1 MMKKKYISVIEDNAI
16 FRENMVAYIQQLNNY
31 FLLGAYES
39 FETAFNDFKS
49 GNHPDIVLM
58 DIGLPGIN
66 GIEGTKRIKQQFPKT
81 ELIIVTVFEDSNMVF
96 EALKAGACGY
106 LTKSLGLPELNKALE
121 NLEKGGAPMSN
132 KIAKMVVESFQLNH
146 QDNTLSKREKEV
158 LTLLAQ
164 GKTYSN
170 IAEELFVSKTTVR
183 THIRNIYQKLHVN
196 SKAEAIQLANEK
208 KMI

>member
-1 MMKKKYISVIEDNAI
+1 MTKKYISIIEDNVI
-16 FRENMVAYIQQLNNY
+16 FRENMTSYVQQLDNY
-31 FLLGAYES
+31 ILLGVYED
-39 FETAFNDFKS
+39 FETAFDDLTS
-49 GNHPDIVLM
+49 GNLPDIILM

-66 GIEGTKRIKQQFPKT
+66 GIEGTKRIKQQFPNI

-106 LTKSLGLPELNKALE
+106 LTKSLGVPELNKALAD
-121 NLEKGGAPMSN
+121 LEKGGAPMSN

-158 LTLLAQ
+158 LTLLAK

-170 IAEELFVSKTTVR
+170 IAEELFISKTTVR

>member
-1 MMKKKYISVIEDNAI
+1 MKKYISIIEDNSI
-16 FRENMVAYIQQLNNY
+16 FRETMAAYIQQLDGY
-31 FLLGAYES
+31 FLLGTYGS
-39 FETAFNDFKS
+39 FETALKDFKT
-49 GNHPDIVLM
+49 GNHSDIVLM

-66 GIEGTKRIKQQFPKT
+66 GIDGTKIIKQQFPKT

-106 LTKSLGLPELNKALE
+106 LTKSLGLPELKKALSD
-121 NLEKGGAPMSN
+121 LEKGGAPMSN
-132 KIAKMVVESFQLNH
+132 KIAKMVVESFQLNL

-158 LTLLAQ
+158 LTLLAK
-164 GKTYSN
+164 GKTYST
-170 IAEELFVSKTTVR
+170 IAEELFISKTTVR

>member
-1 MMKKKYISVIEDNAI
+1 MEKKYISIIEDNII
-16 FRENMVAYIQQLNNY
+16 FRENLAAYLQPLPNY
-31 FLLGAYES
+31 FLLGTYDC
-39 FETAFNDFKS
+39 FETALTDFKS

-58 DIGLPGIN
+58 DIGLPGKN
-66 GIEGTKRIKQQFPKT
+66 GIDGTKIIKQLFPKT

-106 LTKSLGLPELNKALE
+106 LTKSLGLPELKKALDD
-121 NLEKGGAPMSN
+121 LEKGGAPMSN

-146 QDNTLSKREKEV
+146 EDNTLSKREKEV
-158 LTLLAQ
+158 LTLLAK
-164 GKTYSN
+164 GKTYSA
-170 IAEELFVSKTTVR
+170 IAEELFISKTTVR

>member
-1 MMKKKYISVIEDNAI
+1 MTKKYISIIEDNVI
-16 FRENMVAYIQQLNNY
+16 FRETIAAYIQQLENY
-31 FLLGAYES
+31 FLLGTYDN
-39 FETAFNDFKS
+39 FETALADFKT
-49 GNHPDIVLM
+49 GNHSDIVLM

-66 GIEGTKRIKQQFPKT
+66 GIEGTKIIKQLFPKT

-106 LTKSLGLPELNKALE
+106 LTKILGLPELKKALAD
-121 NLEKGGAPMSN
+121 LEKGGAPMSN

-146 QDNTLSKREKEV
+146 EDHTLSKREKEV
-158 LTLLAQ
+158 LTLLAK
-164 GKTYSN
+164 GKTYST
-170 IAEELFVSKTTVR
+170 IADELFVSKTTVR

-208 KMI
+208 KII

>member
-1 MMKKKYISVIEDNAI
+1 MTKKYISVIEDNAI
-16 FRENMVAYIQQLNNY
+16 FRENMVAYIQQLDHY
-31 FLLGAYES
+31 FLLGAYED
-39 FETAFNDFKS
+39 FETAYADFKS
-49 GNHPDIVLM
+49 GNLPDIVLM

-81 ELIIVTVFEDSNMVF
+81 DLIIVTVFEDSNMVF

-106 LTKSLGLPELNKALE
+106 LTKSLGLPELTKALDD
-121 NLEKGGAPMSN
+121 LKKGGAPMSN

-164 GKTYSN
+164 GKTYST
-170 IAEELFVSKTTVR
+170 IAEELFISKTTVR

-196 SKAEAIQLANEK
+196 SKAAAIQLANEK

>member
-1 MMKKKYISVIEDNAI
+1 MKKKYISIIEDNAI
-16 FRENMVAYIQQLNNY
+16 FRENMVTYIQQLNNY

-39 FETAFNDFKS
+39 FETAFEDFKS
-49 GNHPDIVLM
+49 GNHADIVLM

-66 GIEGTKRIKQQFPKT
+66 GIEGTKKIKQQFPKT
-81 ELIIVTVFEDSNMVF
+81 ELIIVTVFEDSDMVF
-96 EALKAGACGY
+96 QALKAGACGY

-158 LTLLAQ
+158 LTLLAR
-164 GKTYSN
+164 GKTYST

-196 SKAEAIQLANEK
+196 SKAAAIQLANEK

>member
-1 MMKKKYISVIEDNAI
+1 MKKYISIIEDNTI
-16 FRENMVAYIQQLNNY
+16 FRENIAAYIQQLDGY
-31 FLLGAYES
+31 FLLGAYAD
-39 FETAFNDFKS
+39 FETALEDFKT
-49 GNHPDIVLM
+49 GNHPDVVLM

-66 GIEGTKRIKQQFPKT
+66 GIEGTKIIKQQFPKT

-106 LTKSLGLPELNKALE
+106 LTKSLGLPELNKALSD
-121 NLEKGGAPMSN
+121 LEKGGAPMSN
-132 KIAKMVVESFQLNH
+132 KIAKMVVASFQLNH
-146 QDNTLSKREKEV
+146 EDHTLSKREKEV
-158 LTLLAQ
+158 LTLLAK
-164 GKTYSN
+164 GKTYST

>member
-1 MMKKKYISVIEDNAI
+1 MKKYISIIEDNTI
-16 FRENMVAYIQQLNNY
+16 FRENIAAYIQQLDGY
-31 FLLGAYES
+31 FLLGAYGC
-39 FETAFNDFKS
+39 FETALEDFKS
-49 GNHPDIVLM
+49 GNHADIVLM

-66 GIEGTKRIKQQFPKT
+66 GIDGTKIIKQQFPKT

-106 LTKSLGLPELNKALE
+106 LTKSLGLPELNKALGD
-121 NLEKGGAPMSN
+121 LKKGGAPMSN

-158 LTLLAQ
+158 LTLLAK
-164 GKTYSN
+164 GKTYST

>member
-1 MMKKKYISVIEDNAI
+1 MNKKYISIIEDNTI
-16 FRENMVAYIQQLNNY
+16 FRENLTAYIQQLDRY
-31 FLLGAYES
+31 FLLGTYAD
-39 FETAFNDFKS
+39 FETAFDDFTS

-58 DIGLPGIN
+58 DIGLPGKN
-66 GIEGTKRIKQQFPKT
+66 GIEGTQIIKQHFPKT

-106 LTKSLGLPELNKALE
+106 LTKSLGLPELTKALDD
-121 NLEKGGAPMSN
+121 LEKGGAPMSN

-146 QDNTLSKREKEV
+146 HDNTLSKREKEV
-158 LTLLAQ
+158 LTLLAK
-164 GKTYSN
+164 GKTYST
-170 IAEELFVSKTTVR
+170 IADELFVSKTTVR

-196 SKAEAIQLANEK
+196 SKAEAIRLANEK

>member
-1 MMKKKYISVIEDNAI
+1 MTKKYISVIEDNAI
-16 FRENMVAYIQQLNNY
+16 FRENMAAYIQQLDNY
-31 FLLGAYES
+31 FLLGVYED
-39 FETAFNDFKS
+39 FETAFEDFKS
-49 GNHPDIVLM
+49 GNCPDIVLM

-66 GIEGTKRIKQQFPKT
+66 GIEGTKRIKQKYPKT

-106 LTKSLGLPELNKALE
+106 LTKSLGLPELNKALGD
-121 NLEKGGAPMSN
+121 LEKGGAPMSN

-164 GKTYSN
+164 GKTYST
-170 IAEELFVSKTTVR
+170 IAEELFISKTTVR

>member
-1 MMKKKYISVIEDNAI
+1 MNKKYISVIEDNAI
-16 FRENMVAYIQQLNNY
+16 FRENMVAYIQQLEHY
-31 FLLGAYES
+31 FLLGAYEN
-39 FETAFNDFKS
+39 FEDAFSDFKT

-66 GIEGTKRIKQQFPKT
+66 GIEGTKKIKQQFPKT

-106 LTKSLGLPELNKALE
+106 LTKSLGLPELTKALE
-121 NLEKGGAPMSN
+121 DLKKGGAPMSN

-158 LTLLAQ
+158 LTLLAK

-196 SKAEAIQLANEK
+196 SKAEAIRLANEK